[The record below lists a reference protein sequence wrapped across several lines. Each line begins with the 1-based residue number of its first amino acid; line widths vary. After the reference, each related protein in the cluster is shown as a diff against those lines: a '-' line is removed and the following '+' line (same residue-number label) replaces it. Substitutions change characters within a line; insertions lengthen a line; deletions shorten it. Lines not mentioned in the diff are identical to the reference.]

1 MGIKKIK
8 DGKTTTKASFVVRGF
23 EEQKNDTSMKD
34 SPTCSKE
41 VLQVSLTVF
50 LSQSWSL
57 NSINIKSAFLED
69 KEINRQVYLKPP
81 KDFAQEGKVWLL
93 KKTVYGL
100 LGKSKSWNTRVKEEL
115 LKLNVK
121 VSKYL
126 GSFIYQYRRTLHR
139 LLVTHVDDFL
149 WAGSQVFV
157 ENVINQLHKN
167 FKTGS
172 VNKRKPFDIK
182 GGSSIVISHRN

>member
-1 MGIKKIK
+1 MGIKKMK
-8 DGKTTTKASFVVRGF
+8 DGKTTTKASFAVRGF

-69 KEINRQVYLKPP
+69 KEINRQVYLEPP

-121 VSKYL
+121 VSKYDL
-126 GSFIYQYRRTLHR
+126 GLFIYQYRRTLHG

-157 ENVINQLHKN
+157 KNVINQLHKN

-172 VNKRKPFDIK
+172 VNKRKLFPTGI
-182 GGSSIVISHRN
+182 R